1 MKMFCSLLIVL
12 FAACS
17 AGAEGTEDK
26 SLQIGDYNRTTL
38 LQKVWPGMTIEQS
51 LGILGE
57 PEESME
63 VLDSSGAE
71 AIRYGVFWLIPQVN
85 GLQVECIINQR
96 GFTTNHE
103 SANSCRFVDER
114 FVLLS
119 Q

>member
-1 MKMFCSLLIVL
+1 MKMFYSLLIVL
-12 FAACS
+12 FATWS
-17 AGAEGTEDK
+17 VGAEGTQEK
-26 SLQIGDYNRTTL
+26 PLQIGELNSTTL
-38 LQKVWPGMTIEQS
+38 LQNVWPGMTIEQS

-57 PEESME
+57 PEESMG
-63 VLDSSGAE
+63 VMDSSGAE

-85 GLQVECIINQR
+85 GLQIECIINQR

-103 SANSCRFVDER
+103 SANPCRSVDER